1 MTCFILYLINWSL
14 MKRELVSQ
22 SGQMEL
28 LVGASVSSIR
38 VTGVVLATTPSMPKL
53 E

>member
-1 MTCFILYLINWSL
+1 
-14 MKRELVSQ
+14 MKRKLVSQ

-28 LVGASVSSIR
+28 LVGASVSSIK
-38 VTGVVLATTPSMPKL
+38 VTGVVPTTTPPMPKS